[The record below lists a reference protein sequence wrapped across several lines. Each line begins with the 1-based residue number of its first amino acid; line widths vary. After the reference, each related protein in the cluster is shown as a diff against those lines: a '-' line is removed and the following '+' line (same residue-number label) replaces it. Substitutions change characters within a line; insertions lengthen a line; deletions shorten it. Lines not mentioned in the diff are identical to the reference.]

1 MFGFDDDEIAALYDR
16 MQSEFELDARKE
28 AMWELQRAALRYHG
42 PVLHMFDGYGY
53 SLWHPWVHN
62 WRPENTEL
70 NWYNSEIWL
79 SERS

>member
-1 MFGFDDDEIAALYDR
+1 
-16 MQSEFELDARKE
+16 
-28 AMWELQRAALRYHG
+28 MWDLQRAALEFHG

-53 SLWHPWVHN
+53 SLWWPWVQN

-79 SERS
+79 NGKS